1 MYYCKLCDSEID
13 VVQSVF
19 DWLSDD
25 DNSSWLLVLD
35 NADDQEM
42 FFGSS
47 GRSMSQDILQQQMG
61 PLAQYMCQT
70 FLVFS

>member
-1 MYYCKLCDSEID
+1 MSSGYTAAMSLDSGYKEIARKLRLPGLHDSEID

-47 GRSMSQDILQQQMG
+47 GRSMS
-61 PLAQYMCQT
+61 
-70 FLVFS
+70 